1 VRFPRRRPDAP
12 ALELAPLVDVLFLL
26 LVFFMVAS
34 RFPEVPAGFAFEPAK
49 GGDVLDEEAGTV
61 RLVLS
66 HEGALTLS
74 GTLLPEDETGRLA
87 ALRQARASAPGPLL
101 LAADRRIDHGQVVAV
116 LTLAEVA
123 GFTALSLETQ
133 LAEEPTRGKP

>member
-1 VRFPRRRPDAP
+1 
-12 ALELAPLVDVLFLL
+12 LVDVLFLL

-87 ALRQARASAPGPLL
+87 ARQARASAPGPLL